1 MISVYEGCYSM
12 IFIRIII
19 IIMKTEKKRKRAG
32 EEEEETNRKKR
43 KKERGEEKELDVD
56 IVVEL
61 CIYHLL
67 LSSQIRIERD

>member
-19 IIMKTEKKRKRAG
+19 IIIMKTEKKRKR
-32 EEEEETNRKKR
+32 EEETNRKKKER

-56 IVVEL
+56 IVLEL
-61 CIYHLL
+61 SIYHL